1 MKRWLKILL
10 GGTATLA
17 VVAGGAVVWIT
28 NTSSGAR
35 FALARAVGAMEGK
48 LTIASSEGTLAGPLT
63 LTGVQWRD
71 AGVEANVGRVT
82 VDVALMALLG
92 KTVHINN
99 LEIADVDVKTTT
111 QPPQPEPPASEFS
124 LTPPVVVVL
133 DRLHLAKAAVTAD
146 GQPVFALDT
155 LDLGAAWTNDGIAIN
170 QLKLRAPDGE
180 VDLDA
185 RLAALT
191 GYVGGAKGT
200 FRWKAGDATYGGTLG
215 LVSEGGKA
223 NLDVTLAQPMA
234 TKLAAT
240 VATQGDYAWTIA
252 LDALAFDPNVI
263 AKDSGLASLALSLKG
278 SGDKGKG
285 TVDGTVDVNGHR
297 VAIEPL
303 RYALGDDNKK
313 LTIEALSLRTPE
325 APGKLDLVGTVDLG
339 AEKPTAKIDVTWDG
353 VEIPPDLAGQVLA
366 THGVVSFD
374 GGAEQF
380 VAKGKLSAG
389 PPGKLADVEL
399 DLAGTPDAI
408 TLHRLAL
415 VQAKGG
421 LDATG
426 TVTLKP
432 VIGWKLD
439 AKADRL
445 DPGAFAAEWPGA
457 LSFTLATEGTSSD
470 AGVAAK
476 VKLDKLDGKL
486 RDRPVTGTADIAIA
500 PGFIVDGTAALAS
513 GTSTLA
519 VHGRGGNDTN
529 ATVGFTVASLGDVL
543 PDAQGRVRGEL
554 TIRGKWPALA
564 VAGRI
569 DGQTLGVGE
578 NRVASL
584 ELNADIA
591 DTNAPR
597 GSFDLLATG
606 VTAGG
611 LAFERIS
618 VDGKGDRESH
628 EVKLAANGTPLTAR
642 TVLRGRSDGANWT
655 GTLAELVLA
664 VKDQPEWTLEAPAA
678 IALKDGAATV
688 GDICLTSNGPKLCFS
703 ATQGADG
710 AANAR
715 YRIERLPLTM
725 IAAIAAPD
733 APFTLTGEING
744 QGDVRRSADGALNGT
759 AQIGSDKGR
768 VAYPDTEAGKPLLDY
783 TDFAIDATLSPASQQ
798 VLIRAALSDG
808 GSINGQ
814 IGVAGNE
821 QALSGQIAI
830 ALNSLSFV
838 ELFTPELGAV
848 KGKVTGTLA
857 FAGTAAAPQIG
868 GEVSVAEFA
877 TEVPAAGLKL
887 KNGNVRV
894 ELLDGQ
900 RFAVT
905 GSIASGDG
913 KLDIKGSGGMAAD
926 APLSISIEGKNFLAA
941 DVPAAKVLIGPKLTI
956 ERSADKMVVGGE
968 VEVPYANVD
977 LTKLPGGGAAKT
989 SPDVVIVDAEQTEA
1003 AKTLPLT
1010 ADITVRL
1017 GDDVRLK
1024 GFGLDGKLDGQ
1035 IAIIERPGRQT
1046 TGRGEIRVGGT
1057 YKAYGQDLKVRT
1069 GRLLF
1074 AGTAVDN
1081 PGLDIQAVRE
1091 LKDVTAG
1098 LRVQGT
1104 AQVPVLTVFSEP
1116 TMEQSEALSYLVTGR
1131 PLSALKSG
1139 DGDMVGAAAQAL
1151 GSATGDLLAKSV
1163 GARLGVDAAVSDN
1176 AALGG
1181 SAFTVGKYLS
1191 PKLYLSYGVGIFT
1204 PGEVI
1209 TLRYKLSKRWE
1220 LEAQN
1225 ATTENRAGLNYRW
1238 EK

>member
-10 GGTATLA
+10 GAVLA
-17 VVAGGAVVWIT
+17 LVLVVALAIVWLI
-28 NTSSGAR
+28 NTTSGAR
-35 FALARAVGAMEGK
+35 FALARAVGAMDGK
-48 LTIASSEGTLAGPLT
+48 LAIATSEGTLAGPLT

-71 AGVEANVGRVT
+71 AGVDAKVGRVT
-82 VDVALMALLG
+82 VDVTLAAALG
-92 KTVHINN
+92 KVVHIQN
-99 LEIADVDVKTTT
+99 LDIADVTVATTT
-111 QPPQPEPPASEFS
+111 QPPQPAPGEAQVS
-124 LTPPVVVVL
+124 LTPPIAIVL
-133 DRLHLAKAAVTAD
+133 DRLHLAKLSVSTD
-146 GQPVFALDT
+146 GAPVFALDT
-155 LDLGAAWTNDGIAIN
+155 LDLAAGWTNEGIRIDR
-170 QLKLRAPDGE
+170 LKLRAPDGE

-185 RLAALT
+185 SLTSLA
-191 GYVGGAKGT
+191 GYAGGAKGT
-200 FRWKAGDATYGGTLG
+200 FRWKAGDTTVGGTLD

-223 NLDVTLAQPMA
+223 NLGVALAQPTPA
-234 TKLAAT
+234 KVDAT
-240 VATQGDYAWTIA
+240 VATSGDYAWTVA
-252 LDALAFDPNVI
+252 LDVPSFDPNVV

-278 SGDKGKG
+278 AGDKGKG

-303 RYALGDDNKK
+303 RYALGDDKV

-325 APGKLDLVGTVDLG
+325 APGKLDLKGTVNLG
-339 AEKPTAKIDVTWDG
+339 ADKPTAKLDVAWDG
-353 VEIPPDLAGQVLA
+353 VEIPPDLAGQALA
-366 THGVVSFD
+366 THGAVTFD

-408 TLHRLAL
+408 TLNRLAL

-432 VIGWKLD
+432 VVGWKLD
-439 AKADRL
+439 AKADRF
-445 DPGAFAAEWPGA
+445 DPGAFAAQWPGS
-457 LSFTLATEGTSSD
+457 LSFTLATEGTSGD
-470 AGVAAK
+470 KGVAAK
-476 VKLDKLDGKL
+476 IKLDKLDGKV
-486 RDRPVTGTADIAIA
+486 RDRPIAGTADLSIA
-500 PGFIVDGTAALAS
+500 PGFVVDGTAALAS
-513 GTSTLA
+513 GQSTFA
-519 VHGRGGNDTN
+519 VRGRGGNDTN

-543 PDAQGRVRGEL
+543 PDAQGRVRGEF
-554 TIRGKWPALA
+554 TIRGKWPSLA
-564 VAGRI
+564 VSGRVE
-569 DGQTLGVGE
+569 GQTIGVGE

-584 ELNADIA
+584 ELNADVA

-611 LAFERIS
+611 LSFERIS
-618 VDGKGDRESH
+618 LDGKGDRDSH
-628 EVKLAANGTPLTAR
+628 EVKFDANGSPLTAH
-642 TVLRGRSDGANWT
+642 TVLRGRSDGANWS
-655 GTLAELVLA
+655 GTLAELTLA
-664 VKDQPEWTLEAPAA
+664 VKDQPEWKLEQPAA
-678 IALKDGAATV
+678 LALKDGAATV
-688 GDICLTSNGPKLCFS
+688 GDVCLAANGPRLCFS
-703 ATQGADG
+703 ANQAADG

-715 YRIERLPLTM
+715 YRIERLPLAM
-725 IAAIAAPD
+725 IAAIAAPG
-733 APFTLTGEING
+733 APFTLAGEIQG
-744 QGDVRRSADGALNGT
+744 QGDVKRGADGALNGT
-759 AQIGSDKGR
+759 AQIGSSAGR

-783 TDFAIDATLSPASQQ
+783 KNFAIDATLSPASQQ
-798 VLIRAALSDG
+798 VLIRAELSDG
-808 GSINGQ
+808 GSVNGQ
-814 IGVAGNE
+814 IGIAGAE
-821 QALSGQIAI
+821 QTLSGQIAL

-838 ELFTPELGAV
+838 ELFTPELGSV
-848 KGKVTGTLA
+848 KGKVGGNLT
-857 FAGTAAAPQIG
+857 FAGTVAAPQIG
-868 GEVSVAEFA
+868 GNVSVSEFA

-887 KNGNVRV
+887 HDGNVRV
-894 ELLDGQ
+894 DLLEGQ
-900 RFAVT
+900 RFTIA
-905 GSIASGDG
+905 GSLASGDG
-913 KLDIKGSGGMAAD
+913 KLDVRGSGGMAAD
-926 APLSISIEGKNFLAA
+926 APLSIAIEGKNFLAA

-956 ERSADKMVVGGE
+956 ERSAEKMVVGGDI
-968 VEVPYANVD
+968 EVPYANVD

-989 SPDVVIVDAEQTEA
+989 SPDVVVTDAEHAEA
-1003 AKTLPLT
+1003 GKALPLT
-1010 ADITVRL
+1010 ADITLKL

-1035 IAIIERPGRQT
+1035 LVIVERPGKQT

-1074 AGTAVDN
+1074 AGTAIDN

-1116 TMEQSEALSYLVTGR
+1116 SMEQSEALSYLVTGR